1 MLDDKKML
9 DISVV
14 TKRMQEN
21 LKLMEHFSVL
31 HWKEFQK
38 VQSLKS
44 NYVAEKICLENFNL
58 IAIPKKLDS
67 ALPRVLHCQ

>member
-1 MLDDKKML
+1 MF

-21 LKLMEHFSVL
+21 LKLLEHFSVL
-31 HWKEFQK
+31 HWKECQK

-58 IAIPKKLDS
+58 IDIPKKLDS